1 MKIYHYFLAALP
13 LMQLAACK
21 RDQTREFLPG
31 TYTNSARGKYS
42 QADDTLIVEAT
53 ESNQFLIHRRTGFN
67 IIDGGKIG
75 KRQYESEEWNAVYD
89 EGTRTLT
96 ETRKGRLINIFPGS
110 GYILIGKRKYTK
122 N

>member
-1 MKIYHYFLAALP
+1 MRIYQFFLAACL
-13 LMQLAACK
+13 LSQLSSCK
-21 RDQTREFLPG
+21 GDQSREFLPG
-31 TYTNSARGKYS
+31 TYTNSARGEYS
-42 QADDTLIVEAT
+42 QAHDTLVLEAA

-67 IIDGGKIG
+67 IIDDGKIG
-75 KRQYESEEWNAVYD
+75 KRKYEREEWNAVYD

-96 ETRKGRLINIFPGS
+96 ETRKGRLISIFPES

>member
-1 MKIYHYFLAALP
+1 MKIYQFFVAAGL
-13 LMQLAACK
+13 LMQFGACK
-21 RDQTREFLPG
+21 RDQARDFLPG
-31 TYTNSARGKYS
+31 TYTNSARGEYS
-42 QADDTLIVEAT
+42 QADDTLVVEAA

-75 KRQYESEEWNAVYD
+75 KRQYEREEWNAVYD

-96 ETRKGRLINIFPGS
+96 ETRKGRLINIFSGL